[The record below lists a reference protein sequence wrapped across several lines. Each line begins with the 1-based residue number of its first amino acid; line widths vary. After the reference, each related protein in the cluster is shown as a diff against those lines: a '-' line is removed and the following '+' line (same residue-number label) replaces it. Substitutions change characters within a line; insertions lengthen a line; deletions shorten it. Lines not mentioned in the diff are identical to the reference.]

1 MTTGK
6 LKELMRQYCI
16 VESELDD
23 IFAFVTD
30 LLYLQ
35 RRELE
40 ENEPY
45 ATRKINAIYQAEV
58 LVDDLINYVSELE
71 EEDEDEV

>member
-1 MTTGK
+1 MTTK
-6 LKELMRQYCI
+6 QLKELMLQYCI

-23 IFAFVTD
+23 IFVFVTD

-40 ENEPY
+40 DNEPY
-45 ATRKINAIYQAEV
+45 ATRTINEIYRAEV
-58 LVDDLINYVSELE
+58 LVNDLINYVSELDAE
-71 EEDEDEV
+71 

>member
-1 MTTGK
+1 MTTSK

-23 IFAFVTD
+23 VIDFVAD

-35 RRELE
+35 RKEIE
-40 ENEPY
+40 ANAPY
-45 ATRKINAIYQAEV
+45 ATRTIDDLYRAEV
-58 LVDDLINYVSELE
+58 FVNDLKDYIDKLE
-71 EEDEDEV
+71 EES

>member
-1 MTTGK
+1 MTAGK
-6 LKELMRQYCI
+6 LKELMLQYCI

-45 ATRKINAIYQAEV
+45 ATRTINAIYQAEV

-71 EEDEDEV
+71 EEEDDEV